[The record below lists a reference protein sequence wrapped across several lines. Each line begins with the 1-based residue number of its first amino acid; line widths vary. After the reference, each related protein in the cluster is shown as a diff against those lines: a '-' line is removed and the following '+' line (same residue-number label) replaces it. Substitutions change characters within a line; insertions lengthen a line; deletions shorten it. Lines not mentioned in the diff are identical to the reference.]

1 MQNHGCPSPVPSI
14 SAEQAIALAE
24 NMNSIN
30 TLKEAHKLFME
41 LIGTLDPDLEG
52 SYFFF
57 FICRLAAF
65 WNAGR
70 VQGIREERA
79 RRKHREQTIE
89 Q

>member
-1 MQNHGCPSPVPSI
+1 MQNHGCPSSVPSI
-14 SAEQAIALAE
+14 SAEKAIALAE
-24 NMNSIN
+24 NMNS
-30 TLKEAHKLFME
+30 TDTMKEAHTLFME

-52 SYFFF
+52 AYFFA
-57 FICRLAAF
+57 CRLAAF

-79 RRKHREQTIE
+79 RRKRKAQTIE

>member
-1 MQNHGCPSPVPSI
+1 MQNHGCPSSVPGI
-14 SAEQAIALAE
+14 SAEKAIALAE
-24 NMNSIN
+24 NMNS
-30 TLKEAHKLFME
+30 TDTMKEAHTLFME

-52 SYFFF
+52 AYFFA
-57 FICRLAAF
+57 CRLAAF

-79 RRKHREQTIE
+79 RRKRKAQTIE

>member
-1 MQNHGCPSPVPSI
+1 MQNHGCPSSVPSI

-24 NMNSIN
+24 NMNSID

-41 LIGTLDPDLEG
+41 LIGPLDPDLEG
-52 SYFFF
+52 AYFFT
-57 FICRLAAF
+57 CRLAAF